1 MRLAL
6 LALAGLVVAAAPPR
20 VELKVG
26 DIVSDIGFKA
36 YDGKEYKLSDF
47 RVNAEKKTE
56 GQVVVV
62 YFQSEACPFQI
73 DPEVIKKV
81 VEPWNDGKEGVKVL
95 TFFSDKK
102 DTEKR
107 IEAYIGKHKL
117 PYTCVWDEEKKL
129 RDHFGAKKVNTTYV
143 LDKTGKLVYWGGFAE
158 MKNTKEM
165 TKPTVA
171 EAVKA
176 AKEGTAA
183 PKSGGKFAG

>member
-47 RVNAEKKTE
+47 RANAEKKTE

-62 YFQSEACPFQI
+62 YFQSEACPFDI

-81 VEPWNDGKEGVKVL
+81 VEPWNDGKEGVKVQA
-95 TFFSDKK
+95 SD
-102 DTEKR
+102 
-107 IEAYIGKHKL
+107 
-117 PYTCVWDEEKKL
+117 W
-129 RDHFGAKKVNTTYV
+129 N
-143 LDKTGKLVYWGGFAE
+143 
-158 MKNTKEM
+158 
-165 TKPTVA
+165 
-171 EAVKA
+171 
-176 AKEGTAA
+176 
-183 PKSGGKFAG
+183 

>member
-1 MRLAL
+1 MRFAL

-26 DIVSDIGFKA
+26 EVVPDIAFKA
-36 YDGKEYKLSDF
+36 YDGKDYRLSDF
-47 RVNAEKKTE
+47 RANAEKKTE

-73 DPEVIKKV
+73 DPEVLKKV
-81 VEPWNDGKEGVKVL
+81 VEPWNDGKEGVKVI
-95 TFFSDKK
+95 TFFSDRK

-107 IEAYIGKHKL
+107 IEAYIEKHKL
-117 PYTCVWDEEKKL
+117 PYTCAWDEEKKL
-129 RDHFGAKKVNTTYV
+129 KDHFGAKKVNTTYV
-143 LDKTGKLVYWGGFAE
+143 LDKTGKLVYWGGFAV

-165 TKPTVA
+165 EKATVVD
-171 EAVKA
+171 AVKA

-183 PKSGGKFAG
+183 PKSGGKVVG